1 MANYPQN
8 SYPYVQSYQTT
19 GYGMQPPQT
28 AIMPQQAPQA
38 QIRTVYS
45 EAEARAAQIPIDG
58 STCVFVD
65 ANNGRI
71 YTKRFDYNNGSFP
84 FDIFQRVQPS
94 EQPTEQYVTL
104 EQFQAWKSEIEGM
117 IHKPIKGGAKSN
129 E

>member
-1 MANYPQN
+1 MQWLTILKTHIPMFKAIKQPDTACNRLRR
-8 SYPYVQSYQTT
+8 QSCLNRPLKLKYE
-19 GYGMQPPQT
+19 
-28 AIMPQQAPQA
+28 
-38 QIRTVYS
+38 RS
-45 EAEARAAQIPIDG
+45 RAAQIPIDG